1 MVCSACN
8 DKPVEKAC
16 DTCGKLPPVL
26 QINSEECPVLFHTVE
41 LEGTKEDN
49 PPYIGMYKNTL
60 LTYAADAAKFL
71 FNSDGVYSA
80 ISGATEFDEILNRP
94 KYGGVEMTSETDI
107 PDVDAAVAGEAAL
120 REAAD
125 NALQNSID
133 AEAARATAAEQSL
146 SSSLS
151 SEVTARQAA
160 DSAIEGKL
168 NGNVLYDLEMNA
180 DATAVEFVEDKK
192 NLSTGTVTTETDTI
206 PLASETQAGIL
217 NAAGYQSIKNSQ
229 DRLDA
234 LAGGAVSVSGLP
246 ANPTQAQL
254 TTAWQTATELTE
266 VFNRASI
273 FDSTNGKNWTYFDN
287 TEAWEVTGEVGQSI
301 TIENF
306 SQGQAGL
313 IVGDNQDGKVYAEQD
328 GTGSVYGWDALKSR
342 VTNAESNITTLDTD
356 KQDKLTAGTNIT
368 IDQNTNTISASG
380 GIPTDATFW
389 GASYNATNNMV
400 TGPINFSTSGAGVT
414 NQYKISRDG
423 YNLRLD
429 CGLNGA
435 IRFYR
440 ENSLIFTIA
449 SSIGASNHKITSVA
463 DPTAAQDAAT
473 KNYTD
478 NLAISYAALNG
489 SAAPTTATEGKYVG
503 QLYYDTTNE
512 QLYFLKEIDDTDP
525 SNVEYTW
532 EAVGGG
538 SSVNVVQATGT
549 STTDVMSQA
558 ATTNMIYPSGS
569 ETSKNNIFIQGV
581 GEAGNGYVCIGQ
593 NTTNDKVNTTYGSL
607 ALGTYAQATGTR
619 AIAIS
624 GGSGITSATG
634 SDSIA
639 IGRNANAKGANS
651 IAIGNS
657 AGNTNSVSN
666 AVAIGYAAYT
676 VADSVAIG
684 YAAAT
689 NNNQYGIAIG
699 YQPRAFS
706 ENSIAI
712 GHNIRINSLP
722 GTVVIGNSNTAN
734 ADYATRANEFCVH
747 ASTTAN
753 QPMVHSNVDT
763 PTLGTDAANKDY
775 VDTAVAS
782 AGAVAYTPSEFNN
795 LWQEA

>member
-60 LTYAADAAKFL
+60 LTYTADAAKFL

-254 TTAWQTATELTE
+254 TTAWQTATELTD

-342 VTNAESNITTLDTD
+342 VTNTESNITTLDTD

-380 GIPTDATFW
+380 GIPTDATFF
-389 GASYNATNNMV
+389 GVSYDSTTNKVQVPSLPNLAFKNNGSSAFDIYPAYSNTNSPHLRLTTVGGMALFGRSGV
-400 TGPINFSTSGAGVT
+400 QQLNFSWDST
-414 NQYKISRDG
+414 YG
-423 YNLRLD
+423 YFN
-429 CGLNGA
+429 
-435 IRFYR
+435 RFYHQVWLGD
-440 ENSLIFTIA
+440 SID
-449 SSIGASNHKITSVA
+449 SSMAQIKHMA
-463 DPTAAQDAAT
+463 DPTDAQDAVT

-489 SAAPTTATEGKYVG
+489 TTAPTTATEGKYVG

-512 QLYFLKEIDDTDP
+512 QLYFLKEIDDTTTP
-525 SNVEYTW
+525 ATYTW

-538 SSVNVVQATGT
+538 
-549 STTDVMSQA
+549 
-558 ATTNMIYPSGS
+558 
-569 ETSKNNIFIQGV
+569 
-581 GEAGNGYVCIGQ
+581 
-593 NTTNDKVNTTYGSL
+593 
-607 ALGTYAQATGTR
+607 
-619 AIAIS
+619 
-624 GGSGITSATG
+624 GSGIPTDATFWGASYDSTNNRVSGNMNLGGNDIISGSLRPYALATSYVSFNG
-634 SDSIA
+634 SNQPIFKGSHVQL
-639 IGRNANAKGANS
+639 IGMGPTSSNEQTILSVRGTTAGQRISLQGTANTQTLRISGV
-651 IAIGNS
+651 
-657 AGNTNSVSN
+657 TDPTDVQ
-666 AVAIGYAAYT
+666 
-676 VADSVAIG
+676 D
-684 YAAAT
+684 AAT
-689 NNNQYGIAIG
+689 KN
-699 YQPRAFS
+699 
-706 ENSIAI
+706 
-712 GHNIRINSLP
+712 
-722 GTVVIGNSNTAN
+722 
-734 ADYATRANEFCVH
+734 
-747 ASTTAN
+747 
-753 QPMVHSNVDT
+753 
-763 PTLGTDAANKDY
+763 Y

-782 AGAVAYTPSEFNN
+782 AGAATYTPSEFNN